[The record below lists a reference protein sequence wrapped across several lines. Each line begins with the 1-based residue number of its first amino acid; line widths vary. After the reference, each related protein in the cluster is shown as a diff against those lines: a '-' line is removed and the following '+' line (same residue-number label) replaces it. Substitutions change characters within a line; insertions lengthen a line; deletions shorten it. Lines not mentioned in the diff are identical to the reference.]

1 MADSN
6 IIITSSV
13 ESLRRQN
20 PNALKPDADGSGE
33 SAVSAGMDLSP
44 LLEVSEQTL
53 AEIRQINANFEEFF
67 DKMELQRLRARD
79 EGAPTAAPA
88 PAAPAEKKEDDSG
101 FLFDGIIMAFS
112 AFKKRI
118 LDFAKRFKN
127 FIKIIAKPFVII
139 TAAVSGILGFVEGFT
154 ENEDDTMG
162 EKITRGIMRGIEKIL
177 DTIVAW
183 PAQLL
188 VDAAAWLMRALGAES
203 IADYLDKVDIRKALS
218 DLFDNFEQFI
228 EPIGSVIDSVISF
241 FQSEEVS
248 TFLTTVKETLL
259 DGFNNFLSIIEGV
272 MNTIFGIVR
281 GFVEGETMGEKLSMA
296 FGAFQEGIMSAFD
309 AIKDIPK
316 NILAGVL
323 EGIPRFAR
331 AQLPDSVLNYA
342 GFDSS
347 GDRMVSAPGETTRE
361 TSSASLS
368 EESRTAA
375 AQNIMGQQSSVNV
388 IDNSVSSTSNSSS
401 SAAIMMEVPG
411 ATDRHDQYRGRNGYA
426 FAS

>member
-88 PAAPAEKKEDDSG
+88 PATPAEKKEEDDSG
-101 FLFDGIIMAFS
+101 FLFDGIVMAFAS
-112 AFKKRI
+112 FKTRI

-162 EKITRGIMRGIEKIL
+162 EKITRGIMKGIEKIL

-203 IADYLDKVDIRKALS
+203 IADYLDKVDIRKALA
-218 DLFDNFEQFI
+218 DMFDHFEKFI

-248 TFLTTVKETLL
+248 GFLTTMKETLI
-259 DGFNNFLSIIEGV
+259 DGFNNYLSYIEGV

-296 FGAFQEGIMSAFD
+296 FGAFQEGIMSAFN
-309 AIKDIPK
+309 AIKDIPG
-316 NILAGVL
+316 NLLRGILEKVPAL
-323 EGIPRFAR
+323 
-331 AQLPDSVLNYA
+331 QLAVPDSVLNFA
-342 GFDSS
+342 GLDSN
-347 GDRMVSAPGETTRE
+347 GNRIVSAPGETTRE

>member
-20 PNALKPDADGSGE
+20 PNALRPEESSGGDV
-33 SAVSAGMDLSP
+33 VSAGMDLSP

-67 DKMELQRLRARD
+67 DKMELQRLRSRD

-88 PAAPAEKKEDDSG
+88 PATPAEKKEEDDSG
-101 FLFDGIIMAFS
+101 FLFDGIVMAFAS
-112 AFKKRI
+112 FKTRI

-203 IADYLDKVDIRKALS
+203 IADYLDKVDIRKALA

-248 TFLTTVKETLL
+248 SFLTSVKETLL

-296 FGAFQEGIMSAFD
+296 FGAFQEGIMSAFN

-316 NILAGVL
+316 NLLAGVL